1 MSTDHSNP
9 SPTPPITLKEFFEAI
24 PPGRSV
30 QAGETTRR
38 ESNIHSNWLVLSLP
52 ELQLHCVSQECG
64 GIRFFVASSEPRPE
78 AGKLLQAFTRFTCKN
93 CGNSSKTFAYR
104 IALGKDGAT
113 ADLFKFGEDP
123 AFGPPTPARLITLL
137 GSEREYFLK
146 GRRAENQGLG
156 IAAFAYYRRVLDN
169 QRIRVLEEITRVAEK
184 LGAAPE
190 MLDDL
195 RSATAEAQF
204 SKAVESVKHGI
215 PQALLIDGHN
225 PLLLLHTALSE
236 GLHAQ
241 SDEECLALATSIRVV
256 LTELVERMALALK
269 EEAELKGAVSKLL
282 ALKASSQAP
291 KK

>member
-38 ESNIHSNWLVLSLP
+38 ESNIHSNWLVLNLP

-169 QRIRVLEEITRVAEK
+169 QRVRVLEEITRVAEK